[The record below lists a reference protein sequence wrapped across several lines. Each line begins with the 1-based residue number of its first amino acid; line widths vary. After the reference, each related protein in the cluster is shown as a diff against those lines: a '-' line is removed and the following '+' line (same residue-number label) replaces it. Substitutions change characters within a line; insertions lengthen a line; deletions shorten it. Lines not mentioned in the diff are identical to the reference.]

1 MDKFYFT
8 SPPSCTEKIADYLK
22 TSSLNIENGPAKFYR
37 NETWI
42 QMYRFRRAG
51 VYINEYTDEHVFHDD
66 ESDWVTYGKKF
77 LLWESFNTMI
87 IGVSNLDA
95 KLRKL

>member
-22 TSSLNIENGPAKFYR
+22 TSLLNIGNGLAKFYR

-42 QMYRFRRAG
+42 QMYGFRRAG

-66 ESDWVTYGKKF
+66 ESDWVTY
-77 LLWESFNTMI
+77 
-87 IGVSNLDA
+87 
-95 KLRKL
+95 